1 MNAADWY
8 AARAGGMVAYVLL
21 TAVVLL
27 GLAMSGKERLDRWPR
42 FALEEVH
49 RFGGA
54 LVGVFVSLHIL
65 TLALDSQA
73 HLPLGALVVPF
84 ASSYRPFWTGI
95 GIVSAELLLALAI
108 ANAMRTRI
116 GYRTW
121 RRLHYLNFV
130 VWIAATA
137 HGIGAGTD
145 TGVLSFTAV
154 YVAAIASVVVLT
166 ARRIVRT
173 TPREGQ
179 SLKGSE
185 RLRLRSS

>member
-27 GLAMSGKERLDRWPR
+27 GLAMSGKERLDGWPR

-65 TLALDSQA
+65 TLALDAQA
-73 HLPLGALVVPF
+73 HLPLGSLLVPF
-84 ASSYRPFWTGI
+84 VSSYRPFWTGL

-108 ANAMRTRI
+108 ANALRKRI
-116 GYRTW
+116 GHRTW
-121 RRLHYLNFV
+121 RRLHYLNFL

-145 TGVLSFTAV
+145 SGVLSFTAV
-154 YVAAIASVVVLT
+154 YVAAIVSVVALT
-166 ARRIVRT
+166 ARRIART
-173 TPREGQ
+173 TSREGQ
-179 SLKGSE
+179 SLKGI
-185 RLRLRSS
+185 

>member
-21 TAVVLL
+21 TAVVLI
-27 GLAMSGKERLDRWPR
+27 GLAMSGKERLDGWPR
-42 FALEEVH
+42 FALEDVH

-65 TLALDSQA
+65 TLAADSQA
-73 HLPLGALVVPF
+73 HLPLGSLLVPF
-84 ASSYRPFWTGI
+84 VSSYRPFWTGL

-108 ANAMRTRI
+108 ANALRKRI

-145 TGVLSFTAV
+145 TGVLSFMAV
-154 YVAAIASVVVLT
+154 YTAAIVSVVALT
-166 ARRIVRT
+166 ARRISRT
-173 TPREGQ
+173 TPREGL
-179 SLKGSE
+179 SPRES
-185 RLRLRSS
+185 

>member
-21 TAVVLL
+21 TAVVLV
-27 GLAMSGKERLDRWPR
+27 GLALSGKERLDGWPR

-54 LVGVFVSLHIL
+54 LVGIFVSLHVL

-73 HLPLGALVVPF
+73 RLPLGAMIVPF
-84 ASSYRPFWTGI
+84 ASSYRPFWTGL
-95 GIVSAELLLALAI
+95 GIVSAELLLALAL
-108 ANAMRTRI
+108 ANALRKRI

-121 RRLHYLNFV
+121 RRLHYLNFA

-137 HGIGAGTD
+137 HGIGTGTD

-154 YVAAIASVVVLT
+154 YVAAIAAVVALT
-166 ARRIVRT
+166 ARRVART
-173 TPREGQ
+173 TAPARGADT
-179 SLKGSE
+179 
-185 RLRLRSS
+185 SS